1 MKRLS
6 SSSNQ
11 NVEQFKNEI
20 SVLLKLQH
28 KNLVKILG
36 YCMEEDEKLI
46 VYEFV
51 KNKSL
56 DIFLQGIY
64 IYYFENQLGFKEL
77 IFDVNAQ
84 IQTRNNNWVG
94 GKGITLFKE

>member
-56 DIFLQGIY
+56 DIFLQGVYIY
-64 IYYFENQLGFKEL
+64 IISKIN
-77 IFDVNAQ
+77 
-84 IQTRNNNWVG
+84 
-94 GKGITLFKE
+94 

>member
-64 IYYFENQLGFKEL
+64 IY
-77 IFDVNAQ
+77 I
-84 IQTRNNNWVG
+84 
-94 GKGITLFKE
+94 LFRKSIRV